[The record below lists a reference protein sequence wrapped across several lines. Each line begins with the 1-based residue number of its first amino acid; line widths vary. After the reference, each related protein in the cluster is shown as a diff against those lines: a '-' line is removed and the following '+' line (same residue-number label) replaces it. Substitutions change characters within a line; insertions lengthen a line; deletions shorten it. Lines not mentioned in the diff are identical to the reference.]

1 MVAILIAASVLMVQ
15 AGAQPPKQYDSI
27 AVFEHC
33 TKIERDVR
41 LHIVS
46 WQVETP
52 KAKLIESVKGDRAQ
66 IAIINDIYDGPARG
80 RTKSEIVRKWV
91 DRCVGDPVAFGFKP

>member
-1 MVAILIAASVLMVQ
+1 MIASMIAAGLLITQ
-15 AGAQPPKQYDSI
+15 AAAQPPKQFDSI

-33 TKIERDVR
+33 AKIERDVR
-41 LHIVS
+41 MHILA

-52 KAKLIESVKGDRAQ
+52 KAELIASVKGDRAQ

-80 RTKSEIVRKWV
+80 RTKNEIVRKWV
-91 DRCVGDPVAFGFKP
+91 DRCVADPVAFGYKP